1 MKVANKLTGGDLMN
15 VTSLQA
21 TASTSATDAVT
32 SNSVVQSGAETAPT
46 AETKDKYSSKLAE
59 IASRYD
65 VTKITPRQMLAL
77 SKELYDNKLISETEY
92 AFMSFQPEV
101 WDPNA
106 PQTYP
111 GPKKLGPD
119 DPRDFLSEWKTK
131 ATYQRSAEATNNAQN
146 VINALEKVNALPH
159 DNVVASSSSKSG
171 GGSSSEISGALT
183 SEIQKAVSSYRKGI
197 SESTLDT
204 EKMAKLLE
212 ALNAHRKP
220 VSKSAAT

>member
-1 MKVANKLTGGDLMN
+1 
-15 VTSLQA
+15 
-21 TASTSATDAVT
+21 
-32 SNSVVQSGAETAPT
+32 
-46 AETKDKYSSKLAE
+46 
-59 IASRYD
+59 
-65 VTKITPRQMLAL
+65 MLAM

-92 AFMSFQPEV
+92 MFMSFQPEV

-106 PQTYP
+106 PQAYP

-119 DPRDFLSEWKTK
+119 DPRDFLSEWKWK
-131 ATYQRSAEATNNAQN
+131 KSYQPSELCVSNAQN

-159 DNVVASSSSKSG
+159 DNVVASSSSSSG

-183 SEIQKAVSSYRKGI
+183 SEIQKAVSSYKKGI

-204 EKMAKLLE
+204 EKMVKLLE

-220 VSKSAAT
+220 VGKSATAQI

>member
-1 MKVANKLTGGDLMN
+1 MDISA
-15 VTSLQA
+15 LQSTNSTPA
-21 TASTSATDAVT
+21 TEAVKKSTA
-32 SNSVVQSGAETAPT
+32 VQSGSETASNT
-46 AETKDKYSSKLAE
+46 ETKDKYSSKLAE
-59 IASRYD
+59 IASRFD
-65 VTKITPRQMLAL
+65 VTKITPRQMLAM

-92 AFMSFQPEV
+92 MFMSFQPEV

-119 DPRDFLSEWKTK
+119 DPRDFLSEWKYK

-159 DNVVASSSSKSG
+159 DNVVANSSSSRG
-171 GGSSSEISGALT
+171 GVASSEISGELT
-183 SEIQKAVSSYRKGI
+183 SEIQKAVSSYKKGI

-204 EKMAKLLE
+204 EKMVKLLE
-212 ALNAHRKP
+212 ALKAHRKP
-220 VSKSAAT
+220 VDKETTA

>member
-1 MKVANKLTGGDLMN
+1 MDISV
-15 VTSLQA
+15 LQSTA
-21 TASTSATDAVT
+21 ATTASEKVSN
-32 SNSVVQSGAETAPT
+32 NSVVQSGTEAATT
-46 AETKDKYSSKLAE
+46 TETKDKYSSKLAE

-65 VTKITPRQMLAL
+65 VTKITPRQMLAM

-92 AFMSFQPEV
+92 MFMAFQPEV

-119 DPRDFLSEWKTK
+119 DPRDFLSEWKWK
-131 ATYQRSAEATNNAQN
+131 KSYQPTALCASNAQN
-146 VINALEKVNALPH
+146 VVNALEKVNALPH
-159 DNVVASSSSKSG
+159 DNVVASSSSS
-171 GGSSSEISGALT
+171 SAIVASSEISGALT

-204 EKMAKLLE
+204 EKMVKLLE
-212 ALNAHRKP
+212 ALKAHRKP
-220 VSKSAAT
+220 SGKGNEVQNDKG